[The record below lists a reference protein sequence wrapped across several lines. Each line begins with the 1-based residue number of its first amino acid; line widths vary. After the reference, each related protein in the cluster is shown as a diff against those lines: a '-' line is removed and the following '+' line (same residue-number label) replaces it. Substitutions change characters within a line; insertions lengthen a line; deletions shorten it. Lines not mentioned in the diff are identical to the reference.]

1 MRREEREE
9 IACAVRVCVCVCVFH
24 VAYCEYLSLGR
35 EREKEGGRKGREER
49 KHKGRHCLGD
59 LIL

>member
-1 MRREEREE
+1 M
-9 IACAVRVCVCVCVFH
+9 CCTCVCVCVCVFH